1 MAREKEVTLEAVLKL
16 AKKLSPAAKL
26 KLIEGV
32 LRELGPIVEAQDS
45 WKRQLL
51 WDTGKERASTDQESS
66 KHVVKSEGLWKDIP
80 FDVSDEDIREVRR
93 ELSEA
98 IRRRTERC

>member
-26 KLIEGV
+26 KLIGGV
-32 LRELGPIVEAQDS
+32 LRELEPIVEAQ
-45 WKRQLL
+45 
-51 WDTGKERASTDQESS
+51 ESS
-66 KHVVKSEGLWKDIP
+66 KRIVRLEGLWKDIP

-98 IRRRTERC
+98 IKRRVERC

>member
-1 MAREKEVTLEAVLKL
+1 MAREEEVTLEAVLKL

-26 KLIEGV
+26 RLIEGV
-32 LRELGPIVEAQDS
+32 LRELGPIVEAQ
-45 WKRQLL
+45 
-51 WDTGKERASTDQESS
+51 ESS
-66 KHVVKSEGLWKDIP
+66 KHVVRLEGLWKDIP